1 MIISLTYANWPAA
14 ALPPDVQADRIAV
27 EKGKRQMRLFR
38 EGRLLKVYDVSLGGE
53 PVGHKVQEGD
63 RRTPEGIYQI
73 DFWRCISLIQLLR
86 TFRTQKKKG
95 SPPAGRL

>member
-1 MIISLTYANWPAA
+1 MTSRIKLTSLFFVAMIISLTYANWPAA
-14 ALPPDVQADRIAV
+14 ALPPDVQADRIVV

-63 RRTPEGIYQI
+63 QRTPEGFGDTILN
-73 DFWRCISLIQLLR
+73 S
-86 TFRTQKKKG
+86 G
-95 SPPAGRL
+95 